1 MLTAGEGLSLAGVQ
15 ARLGFTPAF
24 LAAKASLGGRL
35 HSLLNDDFVAEF
47 PFAPVDHTRRLE
59 GAEAISRFFAKI
71 PSFSDGFKIG
81 DEVKIVESGDDLVAE
96 YTGSSV
102 FKDTNLPYAQE
113 YVAVA
118 KIRDGKIVHIREY
131 YDPMRV
137 LRALGEIE

>member
-1 MLTAGEGLSLAGVQ
+1 MSNAELFRRHLNNFAKPVEEQDLTVYADG
-15 ARLGFTPAF
+15 
-24 LAAKASLGGRL
+24 
-35 HSLLNDDFVAEF
+35 FVAEF

-59 GAEAISRFFAKI
+59 GAEAISRFFSKI

-81 DEVKIVESGDDLVAE
+81 DAVKIVESGDDLVAE

-118 KIRDGKIVHIREY
+118 KIQDGKIAHIREY

-137 LRALGEIE
+137 LRALGEIG

>member
-1 MLTAGEGLSLAGVQ
+1 MSNADLFRRHLANFAKPIDQQDLSVYA
-15 ARLGFTPAF
+15 
-24 LAAKASLGGRL
+24 
-35 HSLLNDDFVAEF
+35 DDFVAEF

-59 GAEAISRFFAKI
+59 GAEAISRFFSKI
-71 PSFSDGFKIG
+71 PSFSDNFKIG
-81 DEVKIVESGDDLVAE
+81 DEVKIVESGDSLVAE

-102 FKDTNLPYAQE
+102 FKDTQLPYAQE

-118 KIRDGKIVHIREY
+118 KIQNGKITHIREY

>member
-1 MLTAGEGLSLAGVQ
+1 MSLAVGEQERSWQTGQISVRGTQ
-15 ARLGFTPAF
+15 AFTLQGQDLSVYAD
-24 LAAKASLGGRL
+24 G
-35 HSLLNDDFVAEF
+35 FVAEF
-47 PFAPVDHTRRLE
+47 PFAPEGHTRRLE
-59 GAEAISRFFAKI
+59 GAAAISSFFAKI
-71 PSFSDGFKIG
+71 PNFSDGFAIG
-81 DEVKIVESGDDLVAE
+81 ESRKIVEAGDTLVAE

-118 KIRDGKIVHIREY
+118 QIQDGKIVHIREY